1 MPLKIKKTA
10 SYSNVP
16 KVSRRLRKKW
26 IWQLVISFW
35 ACVIIWALMG
45 SNSDL
50 GTMTRNFITESLSPQ
65 NDWMPA
71 IEEVLNLDSGESGM
85 YEQMVLP
92 VSGIVSEGFGWSMDK
107 TNEEQIWHGG
117 IDIKTEKVQPVKA
130 AAAGMVEEIS
140 GDLNN
145 GYRII
150 VKHNQELTSVYGNLA
165 RVRVKKEQQ
174 VKQGEIIGETGKRE
188 MHFEIRIKGTPV
200 DPLNYLRSK
209 NQNV

>member
-1 MPLKIKKTA
+1 
-10 SYSNVP
+10 
-16 KVSRRLRKKW
+16 
-26 IWQLVISFW
+26 
-35 ACVIIWALMG
+35 MG